1 MAVQTVEI
9 PCTDFAVI
17 DSENQ
22 RTNYHGAASYT
33 IARTGQ
39 NLRIK
44 PVLGFDTI
52 PEAVQRHK
60 LTSVD
65 LRVTFQVSSL
75 KDGYLSAHI
84 SITNTVYRVP
94 IDEETITDANEPWST
109 SLTSFWPFGSFDEP
123 SPSTFTHTW
132 SQYPVGTDAAATR
145 AVNFLK
151 NPYFYL
157 YTSSEDYTLVIF
169 GREATADKRPIL
181 IATYDDENL
190 IPSQITT
197 ANAPTSGYVNPRVD
211 QSFSWGYT
219 IPSYSYVLATTATQA
234 SATFYWRAG
243 TSGAYTAIPISGSTT
258 SVTIPA
264 NTFPTASTIQW
275 YVSGTDTLGSSS
287 QTPVYTL
294 STAAGLV
301 TATPVS
307 PIGAVED
314 GSAAITLIWSAASND
329 GFPQNGADLQ
339 TSRDGST
346 WTDLASVTG
355 TTASYEIAADT
366 FTAGAVYWRVR
377 GYNIDGV
384 AGSWSAAAQFVVVAA
399 PPQPSVTVEAV
410 PFATVNWQVEGQQ
423 AYKIAVDGTVYGP
436 YFGQVKTWTVP
447 DYLTDGE
454 HTITVEV
461 QGVYGLWSQPGSASF
476 TVQNQPGAA
485 VTLSGEFE
493 RDADLSWATASQ
505 TADFLI
511 YRDDVQ
517 IGHTSAQAFTDRFA
531 LGEHSYQVIN
541 RLPDGN
547 YTASNIVTGTMLSC
561 VAAIAPLTG
570 GSWIELTLS
579 ENSNREEGFVWTQAV
594 SMRHFAGAEFP
605 VAEQSPFADLSG
617 SYDVAFKDVSS
628 AKAFEQLR
636 GQAVVLKSRGGNVM
650 IGILSS
656 FSKRLTE
663 FYIPYTFTLQRMHW
677 RDWID
682 ADSQL

>member
-1 MAVQTVEI
+1 MSLTKTLA
-9 PCTDFAVI
+9 CTAFALVR
-17 DSENQ
+17 DDTPN
-22 RTNYHGAASYT
+22 TNYNGAAYYRAALYLNKDPGLRRAVYFKMEGWPADLSRNWINSATFNFTFNRYLQDGELYDLSKLRSSFDPATITYNNRPTAGTNINLDDRWLPDGTGQIT
-33 IARTGQ
+33 IAD
-39 NLRIK
+39 
-44 PVLGFDTI
+44 PVGHSYPSLYIPRFAIEVLKAPGFMWECLLG
-52 PEAVQRHK
+52 
-60 LTSVD
+60 D
-65 LRVTFQVSSL
+65 LLHSGEYIDFYQPT
-75 KDGYLSAHI
+75 LSISYERYIVGSNI
-84 SITNTVYRVP
+84 SI
-94 IDEETITDANEPWST
+94 
-109 SLTSFWPFGSFDEP
+109 
-123 SPSTFTHTW
+123 
-132 SQYPVGTDAAATR
+132 
-145 AVNFLK
+145 
-151 NPYFYL
+151 
-157 YTSSEDYTLVIF
+157 
-169 GREATADKRPIL
+169 
-181 IATYDDENL
+181 
-190 IPSQITT
+190 
-197 ANAPTSGYVNPRVD
+197 ANAPTSGYINPRLAT
-211 QSFSWGYT
+211 SFSWQYALR
-219 IPSYSYVLATTATQA
+219 VQERCLATDSDIVQA
-234 SATFYWRAG
+234 SATLYWREG
-243 TSGAYTAIPISGSTT
+243 SSGNYTAVPISGSTR
-258 SVTIPA
+258 SVTVPA
-264 NTFPTASTIQW
+264 NTFPTGSSIQ
-275 YVSGTDTLGSSS
+275 YYIEGTDTAGSTS
-287 QTPVYTL
+287 QTEVYTL

-314 GSAAITLIWSAASND
+314 GSAAITLSWSASSND
-329 GFPQNGADLQ
+329 GFPQDGADLQ
-339 TSRDGST
+339 TSRDGAT
-346 WTDLASVTG
+346 WTDLTSVTG